1 MRVVCLAIVTNGQ
14 PFKKVRGCVNVKKQT
29 VIGMALIAALGISG
43 CGVTELNEEQNAQAA
58 EYLAG
63 AMLKYTTGYEK
74 SLIYA
79 VATPEP
85 TVSTL
90 SPEQTQAPSPTD
102 KPGDN
107 TMPGKSGDPASNEE
121 NNTVLSDLNDVLD
134 IAKCKVAYKS
144 MKECNSYKESENTSI
159 GVFAEDGRK
168 LIVVKFQIKNPS
180 SKDVKIDLHK
190 NDVTYQ
196 LVLPDGKVVTSQ
208 LTLLGN
214 DMNYLST
221 TVKKG
226 KKAEGIVVFEV
237 SKKTSVSDAKLK
249 VIGKNTTAE
258 IAL

>member
-43 CGVTELNEEQNAQAA
+43 CDVTELNEEQNAQAA

-63 AMLKYTTGYEK
+63 VMLKYTVDYEK
-74 SLIYA
+74 SLIYTI
-79 VATPEP
+79 ATPEP
-85 TVSTL
+85 TV

-102 KPGDN
+102 KSGDN
-107 TMPGKSGDPASNEE
+107 TMPDKSGDPASNEK

-144 MKECNSYKESENTSI
+144 MKECNSYNESENTSI
-159 GVFAEDGRK
+159 GLFAKDGRK

-226 KKAEGIVVFEV
+226 KEAEGIVVFEV